1 MANYR
6 LYCQDP
12 DTKKLY
18 PVNATWP
25 SESFCGN
32 YTCKLRKINHTQT
45 EYMPIKKINITDDI
59 LSELNDMSTSPSQNN
74 FVKTT
79 LHEDKRPIFQPNSLQ
94 NKNDIKGTSRAD
106 DNDDRYLTEEEIK
119 TITDILH
126 TVKKSDLEAIVEI
139 YNLAQDIYKDSDGGT
154 SEKNSQKSTEANK
167 EVESHKNSDYKSYFY
182 KPLHQI
188 HMDENSTGK
197 TKKVTLPL
205 PTANYRQPFTYFTPP
220 FTDKDFGK
228 LPYYYPMSHF
238 HRTASNAYSRPY
250 TTPVVPTT
258 RPCTRKPPSKLLQ
271 LPWYDRTIIRPYV
284 KPQRL
289 ASPRPM
295 LLPYPFSYV
304 HNYNYNTY
312 PPSYYYHNYPWAQLN
327 GYNKKG
333 YYPYFGYVAKTPIV
347 NIDSENK
354 KDKESVEDTKDI
366 KSEDDLPEWQT
377 EPLSANV
384 LEEVKA
390 NVLQKSKLIKPS
402 GKTVKLERV
411 GKVIKI
417 DELTREKRHVIT
429 DTTDNEEYEAYLAS
443 TICQPSTEPGFF
455 RVGNLS
461 APFPACCPQKI

>member
-1 MANYR
+1 MIWLG

-25 SESFCGN
+25 SQSFCGN
-32 YTCKLRKINHTQT
+32 YTCKLRKKNHTQT
-45 EYMPIKKINITDDI
+45 EYMPIKKINITDNFI
-59 LSELNDMSTSPSQNN
+59 SKLNDMSTSPSQQN
-74 FVKTT
+74 FVKTN
-79 LHEDKRPIFQPNSLQ
+79 LQEEKRPIFEPDSFKNI
-94 NKNDIKGTSRAD
+94 NDINKETYRAD
-106 DNDDRYLTEEEIK
+106 DKDDRYLTEAEIK

-139 YNLAQDIYKDSDGGT
+139 YNLAQDIYKESDGGIF
-154 SEKNSQKSTEANK
+154 ENKQKSTEPSK
-167 EVESHKNSDYKSYFY
+167 EI
-182 KPLHQI
+182 I
-188 HMDENSTGK
+188 HMEQNSTDI
-197 TKKVTLPL
+197 TKDDTRSLS
-205 PTANYRQPFTYFTPP
+205 TRNYRQPLTYFTAP

-258 RPCTRKPPSKLLQ
+258 RPCTKKPPAKLLQ
-271 LPWYDRTIIRPYV
+271 LPWYDRTIIRPYI
-284 KPQRL
+284 KQQRL
-289 ASPRPM
+289 PSARPM

-304 HNYNYNTY
+304 HNYNYNAY
-312 PPSYYYHNYPWAQLN
+312 PPSFYYNNYPWAQLN
-327 GYNKKG
+327 SYNKKG
-333 YYPYFGYVAKTPIV
+333 YYPYFGYVAQTPIV
-347 NIDSENK
+347 DIDPENI
-354 KDKESVEDTKDI
+354 KDKEIVEDMKDDI
-366 KSEDDLPEWQT
+366 KPEEVLPEWQT
-377 EPLSANV
+377 EQLSANV

-390 NVLQKSKLIKPS
+390 NVLHKSKLLKPS

-429 DTTDNEEYEAYLAS
+429 DRTDVEEYETYLAS

-461 APFPACCPQKI
+461 APFPACCPQKIRQ